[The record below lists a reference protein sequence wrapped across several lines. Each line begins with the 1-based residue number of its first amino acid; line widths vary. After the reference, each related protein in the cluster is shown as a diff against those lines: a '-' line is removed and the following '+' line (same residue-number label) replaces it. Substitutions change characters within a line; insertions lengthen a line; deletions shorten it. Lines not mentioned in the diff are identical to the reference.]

1 MKCPLTPSLSRA
13 YRQAG
18 LCGEEKGEGQKGG
31 NGMNIVVCIKRVPE
45 TTDADIFIDKSGKD
59 IDKSGLVFDLN
70 EWDSYAIEEAILL
83 KEKLGGTV
91 TVLSMGGEDS
101 NESIRKCL
109 AMGADDAMR
118 LSDPAFAGSDGFAT
132 AKALAEA
139 IRKIQ
144 YDLIL
149 TGTQAEDDGYG
160 QVGVTLAELLGV
172 PHAALVNRI
181 EVQDKKVK
189 AHRELEGGLEEVV
202 EIDLPAVL
210 TIQTGI
216 NEPRYVSIMGIRKV
230 AKKEIKALGVADL
243 NLKPEEVGAAGSDIR
258 LEKVFLPPVGEGAE
272 MLEGKPE
279 DVATKVFDI
288 LKDKGGL
295 A

>member
-1 MKCPLTPSLSRA
+1 
-13 YRQAG
+13 
-18 LCGEEKGEGQKGG
+18 
-31 NGMNIVVCIKRVPE
+31 MNIIVCIKRVPE
-45 TTDADIFIDKSGKD
+45 TAEADIFIDKSGRE

-91 TVLSMGGEDS
+91 TVLSVGGEDS
-101 NESIRKCL
+101 NESLRKCL
-109 AMGADDAMR
+109 AMGADEAIR
-118 LSDPAFAGSDGFAT
+118 LTDPAFKESDGLAT
-132 AKALAEA
+132 AKILAET
-139 IRKIQ
+139 ISKIP

-160 QVGVTLAELLGV
+160 RVGVTLAELLGI
-172 PHAALVNRI
+172 PHASLILRL
-181 EVQDKKVK
+181 EVQEKRVK

-230 AKKEIKALGVADL
+230 AKKEIKTFGASDL
-243 NLKPEEVGAAGSDIR
+243 NLKPEEVGLSGSDLR
-258 LEKVFLPPVGEGAE
+258 VEKILLPPVGGGAE
-272 MLEGKPE
+272 MLEGNLE
-279 DVATKVFDI
+279 DLSIKVLEI

>member
-1 MKCPLTPSLSRA
+1 
-13 YRQAG
+13 
-18 LCGEEKGEGQKGG
+18 
-31 NGMNIVVCIKRVPE
+31 MNIIVCVKRVPE
-45 TTDADIFIDKSGKD
+45 TADADVFIDKTGKD
-59 IDKSGLVFDLN
+59 IDKSGLAFDLN

-83 KEKLGGTV
+83 KEKQGGIV
-91 TVLSMGGEDS
+91 TVLTMGGEGS
-101 NESIRKCL
+101 NESLRKCL
-109 AMGADDAMR
+109 AMGADDAIR
-118 LSDPAFAGSDGFAT
+118 LNDPAFNGSDGFAT
-132 AKALAEA
+132 AKVLAEA
-139 IRKIQ
+139 IRKIP

-160 QVGVTLAELLGV
+160 QVGVALAKLLGI
-172 PHAALVNRI
+172 PHASLVNRL

-230 AKKEIKALGVADL
+230 AKKEIKTLGTSDL
-243 NLKPEEVGAAGSDIR
+243 NLKAEEVGLSGSDIR
-258 LEKVFLPPVGEGAE
+258 LERVFLPPVGEGAE
-272 MLEGKPE
+272 ILEGKPE
-279 DVATKVFDI
+279 EVSMKIFGI

-295 A
+295 T

>member
-1 MKCPLTPSLSRA
+1 MAPTPFLSPA
-13 YRQAG
+13 CRQAG
-18 LCGEEKGEGQKGG
+18 LWRDGKGERQEGG
-31 NGMNIVVCIKRVPE
+31 IGMNIVVCIKRVPE

-83 KEKLGGTV
+83 KEELGGTV
-91 TVLSMGGEDS
+91 TILSMGGEDS

-181 EVQDKKVK
+181 EVKDKKVK

-230 AKKEIKALGVADL
+230 AKKEIKALGVSDL

-279 DVATKVFDI
+279 EVAAKVFDI

>member
-1 MKCPLTPSLSRA
+1 
-13 YRQAG
+13 
-18 LCGEEKGEGQKGG
+18 
-31 NGMNIVVCIKRVPE
+31 MNIVVCIKRVPE
-45 TTDADIFIDKSGKD
+45 TADADVVIDKSGKD

-91 TVLSMGGEDS
+91 TVLSMGGEES
-101 NESIRKCL
+101 NESLRKCL
-109 AMGADDAMR
+109 AMGADDAIR
-118 LSDPAFAGSDGFAT
+118 LTDPAFNESDGFAT
-132 AKALAEA
+132 AKILTEA
-139 IRKIQ
+139 IRKIP

-160 QVGVTLAELLGV
+160 QVGVVMAEFLGI
-172 PHAALVNRI
+172 PHASLVTKL

-189 AHRELEGGLEEVV
+189 AHRELEGGLEEVF

-230 AKKEIKALGVADL
+230 AKKEIKSFGTADL
-243 NLKPEEVGAAGSDIR
+243 KLKGEEVGLSGSNIK
-258 LEKVFLPPVGEGAE
+258 LEKIFLPPVGEGAE

-279 DVATKVFDI
+279 EIALKVFDI

>member
-1 MKCPLTPSLSRA
+1 
-13 YRQAG
+13 
-18 LCGEEKGEGQKGG
+18 
-31 NGMNIVVCIKRVPE
+31 MNIIVCIKRVPE
-45 TTDADIFIDKSGKD
+45 TTDADVFIDKTGKD
-59 IDKSGLVFDLN
+59 IDKSGLAFDLN

-91 TVLSMGGEDS
+91 TVISMGGEDS
-101 NESIRKCL
+101 NESLRKCL
-109 AMGADDAMR
+109 AMGADDAVR
-118 LSDPAFAGSDGFAT
+118 LTDPAFNGSDGYAT
-132 AKALAEA
+132 ARILAET
-139 IRKIQ
+139 IRKIP

-160 QVGVTLAELLGV
+160 QVGVTIAKLLGI
-172 PHAALVNRI
+172 PHASLVNRL

-202 EIDLPAVL
+202 EIDLPALL

-230 AKKEIKALGVADL
+230 AKKEIKTFGTSDL
-243 NLKPEEVGAAGSDIR
+243 NLKAEEVGLSGSYIQ
-258 LEKVFLPPVGEGAE
+258 LEKIFLPPVGEGAE

-279 DVATKVFDI
+279 EISSKVFDI